1 MCFDSIAWLR
11 LSGWLNCVCVF
22 SLLFV
27 FSVAYS
33 QTSLHFKPVVTNANI
48 KDTNILTE
56 GT

>member
-1 MCFDSIAWLR
+1 MVELR
-11 LSGWLNCVCVF
+11 GLTCVRVCVF